1 MLTPYRNKTR
11 SRNCVADYHA
21 VGAGLKPALFPLRDD
36 EPVMRLMAS
45 SC

>member
-1 MLTPYRNKTR
+1 MHERQFTSIDRDHSAN
-11 SRNCVADYHA
+11 YHT
-21 VGAGLKPALFPLRDD
+21 VGAGLKPALFPPRDD